1 MGLFTRADAEPTE
14 PARYDGVAGLESA
27 DPVELAATVFLS
39 VFTVGPSKH
48 FNPADVLRALQRLC
62 GIDEVPPEAIRRI
75 LAKPGDRY
83 SLDPLYLQCVLL
95 WERALLAARL
105 SRGGEARHHLVLL
118 PEGSRALADP
128 EAESALRRLMAL

>member
-1 MGLFTRADAEPTE
+1 MGFFTRADAEPTE

-39 VFTVGPSKH
+39 VFTAGPSKH

-62 GIDEVPPEAIRRI
+62 GIDEVPSEAIRRI
-75 LAKPGDRY
+75 LAKPGDTY

-105 SRGGEARHHLVLL
+105 SGAGRRVTMWCCCLGDPARS
-118 PEGSRALADP
+118 PTRRPSRP
-128 EAESALRRLMAL
+128 